1 MDKSNQNTEWKIKSE
16 NNCILRY
23 YFYKVGKEPPPCKA
37 DQCIMY
43 THTHTHKPVHNF
55 IKDKGEVKTKLR
67 GDF

>member
-43 THTHTHKPVHNF
+43 THTHTHTNTCT
-55 IKDKGEVKTKLR
+55 IL
-67 GDF
+67 